1 MMTYNLGDILLI
13 KFPFTDS
20 SRLSKRPALVLYD
33 NGDLDILLCRITTHA
48 LISHLLTWP
57 SIPGKKPAC

>member
-20 SRLSKRPALVLYD
+20 SRMSKRPALVLSPVW
-33 NGDLDILLCRITTHA
+33 NRAKITVLNEATCFKRRTSA
-48 LISHLLTWP
+48 SRYRRTAKTP
-57 SIPGKKPAC
+57 T